1 MSWMMTTV
9 DVDAI
14 AQLRTSLIRIS
25 RRIDRQVSVNGLTS
39 TEVSVLA
46 SIATRGPLG
55 LGELASHEGINR
67 TMLSRVIGK
76 LEAAELIRRQ
86 PSIADRRAVE
96 VVVTRKGARLRE
108 RVLAARSRLLA
119 ERLNELPSQTVTTL
133 LDAIP
138 ALNALAT
145 ALEPRP

>member
-1 MSWMMTTV
+1 MMTTV
-9 DVDAI
+9 DADTVAK
-14 AQLRTSLIRIS
+14 LRTSLIRIS
-25 RRIDRQVSVNGLTS
+25 RRIDRQVSIGGLTS
-39 TEVSVLA
+39 TEASVLA

-55 LGELASHEGINR
+55 VGELASYEGINR

-86 PSIADRRAVE
+86 ASIADRRAIE

-108 RVLAARSRLLA
+108 RLLAARSRLLA
-119 ERLNELPSQTVTTL
+119 ERLAELPSETVAAI
-133 LDAIP
+133 LDAVP
-138 ALNALAT
+138 ALDALGA